1 MPGSWDVRISR
12 ESDSLVH
19 RGGRRALVRVFA
31 LALGRSIPEAPPS
44 TLVKLSESAHAIP
57 GATHL
62 QIATPAYYRRIEN
75 SDAQVRDEMEA
86 RYVESR
92 RSTLAKRGFGG
103 VLALDRNASLE
114 VTYSKDD
121 LWLYCTSIAP
131 SSDAELAELRERF
144 EAEATTI
151 IRTPSA
157 FAREL
162 GSGVAL
168 NIRPEELTPEPLG
181 WLKRRLLPPDVSNVV
196 HVHHGPVYYTDHAEE
211 VLDAVPVT
219 ERATLLPFMKR
230 RSYSWQREYRFAVSV
245 IGSPTEDTY
254 RVPIGPNLRAL
265 AQPWQ
270 SSRPLS
276 RSGHREG
283 SASAG

>member
-19 RGGRRALVRVFA
+19 RGGRRALVRVFGVT
-31 LALGRSIPEAPPS
+31 LGRSTTEVARS
-44 TLVKLSESAHAIP
+44 TVVKLSESSHAIP
-57 GATHL
+57 QAPHL
-62 QIATPAYYRRIEN
+62 QIATAGYYRSIEG
-75 SDAQVRDEMEA
+75 SDAHDA
-86 RYVESR
+86 SVEGPFG
-92 RSTLAKRGFGG
+92 ADGF
-103 VLALDRNASLE
+103 
-114 VTYSKDD
+114 
-121 LWLYCTSIAP
+121 WLFCTSIAP
-131 SSDAELAELRERF
+131 SSDAEVEELRERF
-144 EAEATTI
+144 AAEATTV
-151 IRTPSA
+151 IRAPSA

-162 GSGVAL
+162 GSAVAL
-168 NIRPEELTPEPLG
+168 NIRPEHLKPEPLG

-196 HVHHGPVYYTDHAEE
+196 HVHHGPVYYTDNARE
-211 VLDAVPVT
+211 VLDAVPRT
-219 ERATLLPFMKR
+219 ERAILLPFIKR
-230 RSYSWQREYRFAVSV
+230 PSYSWQQEYRFTVSV

-254 RVPIGPNLRAL
+254 RVPIGPSLRAL

>member
-1 MPGSWDVRISR
+1 VPGSWDVRISR

-62 QIATPAYYRRIEN
+62 QIATPAYYRSNGDR
-75 SDAQVRDEMEA
+75 DAEVRDGLEPRA
-86 RYVESR
+86 
-92 RSTLAKRGFGG
+92 ADGF
-103 VLALDRNASLE
+103 
-114 VTYSKDD
+114 
-121 LWLYCTSIAP
+121 WLYCTSIAP

-144 EAEATTI
+144 AAEATTI
-151 IRTPSA
+151 IRAPSA

-230 RSYSWQREYRFAVSV
+230 RSYSWQREYRFTVSV
-245 IGSPTEDTY
+245 IGSPTEGTY
-254 RVPIGPNLRAL
+254 RVPIGPSLRAL